1 MRTLPRCL
9 RCGSPVG
16 EEYNFCPRCGQRL
29 SRKPTPASV
38 GDSPPAGVEAKEV
51 APPSLGSL
59 TWYAVKSLFRPPPVL
74 QPPSGAV
81 YAKRP
86 HSPMRGYLLAAVV
99 LTAVGLS
106 MGYGAAWLSY
116 LGLTL
121 AGFAAPI
128 LYLLWMV
135 RNDRFEREPLTL
147 VAVTFGWGVFCGI
160 FAALLNL
167 LVAVPL
173 LGSPG
178 AAFVEEPLKLLGVYW
193 LARHRRLSAEFNDHL
208 DGMVYGAAA
217 GAGFAGLENL
227 YYLLEMIAGEG
238 LPVVGVVAVRSASSF
253 CHIAWSASAGRSLG
267 LAKALRGDTRL
278 RDLIPGLVV
287 AIPMHFLWNAS
298 SAAFALFALL
308 PIYVIVVLRQV
319 RAAQRDEASWG
330 YPTSAPVE

>member
-1 MRTLPRCL
+1 
-9 RCGSPVG
+9 
-16 EEYNFCPRCGQRL
+16 
-29 SRKPTPASV
+29 
-38 GDSPPAGVEAKEV
+38 V
-51 APPSLGSL
+51 ARFTLGSL
-59 TWYAVKSLFRPPPVL
+59 TWEAVKSIIRPPPVL

-99 LTAVGLS
+99 LTVVGLF

-147 VAVTFGWGVFCGI
+147 IAVTFGWGVFCGI

-167 LVAVPL
+167 LVAGPL

-193 LARHRRLSAEFNDHL
+193 LARNRRLSAEFNDHL

-227 YYLLEMIAGEG
+227 YYILEMIVGGG
-238 LPVVGVVAVRSASSF
+238 LPAAGVVVVRSASSF

-278 RDLIPGLVV
+278 RDLIPGLAI

-298 SAAFALFALL
+298 PAAFALFVLL

-319 RAAQRDEASWG
+319 RAAQRDEARWG